1 MNKCEEMVCNDQ
13 TCRSKLCCEGDRLAV
28 MFPIKETSSSWRLY
42 EPSREAER
50 EARKHKSVHPE
61 SCLCQGAGWLWGYE
75 VGDYETDQ
83 KYQCREEQ
91 DDE

>member
-1 MNKCEEMVCNDQ
+1 MAEIMNDINKLRAECEIRNV
-13 TCRSKLCCEGDRLAV
+13 
-28 MFPIKETSSSWRLY
+28 SSWRLY